1 MIQISQ
7 SISKEIKISQFLI
20 SQVSWV
26 RHPELAI
33 LSHHT
38 TIFTTDTRFAVHLF
52 PRSGVVELRIHKV
65 INNFDPPCHTNAPIP
80 SIHFFHFH
88 ISYTFEQWNQVCWNI
103 LQCAFSSVYN
113 DIIVLF
119 AKPFNIRRAQN
130 LANRCTWT
138 PPTYY
143 FSLHPT
149 SHPCAALGGAQLHSA
164 QHF

>member
-1 MIQISQ
+1 M
-7 SISKEIKISQFLI
+7 SQFPRYLGCATQSWQFSVTTQQSSQQTPASLSTSSQDLASLNSEFIRWSTTLI
-20 SQVSWV
+20 
-26 RHPELAI
+26 HPFTFTVPSFFLVIPMLPFLASI
-33 LSHHT
+33 FF
-38 TIFTTDTRFAVHLF
+38 IFTFHTRF
-52 PRSGVVELRIHKV
+52 SSVVLG
-65 INNFDPPCHTNAPIP
+65 NF
-80 SIHFFHFH
+80 
-88 ISYTFEQWNQVCWNI
+88 